1 MLNDAPI
8 LDRDTLCS
16 CSAAPVSKIG
26 KWFTLNSDLNRLLKF
41 NRAKGRWSKKKFG
54 IFLKT

>member
-26 KWFTLNSDLNRLLKF
+26 KWFTLNSDLNYLNSTVPKEDDP
-41 NRAKGRWSKKKFG
+41 KKKLGF
-54 IFLKT
+54 F

>member
-26 KWFTLNSDLNRLLKF
+26 KWFTLNSDLNSTVPKEDD
-41 NRAKGRWSKKKFG
+41 KKEIG